1 MTFELLCKCA
11 SMLATSGIWLLGMDR
26 VVPVV
31 IFLRPGRYPQELVLT
46 SGRRVY
52 LHFSYLI
59 CDLGRLPVDDYLDNR
74 NVVTRILLP
83 LMKHARGRRV
93 EVCLR
98 ALEGLIELESNP
110 DKRLKYTEFVTQYAK
125 LKGSE
130 KAELQH
136 RLAQSRYREAAMG
149 MIQEAREEGI
159 QQGIQQGR
167 QEGLREGLQEGL
179 REGLREGLL
188 EAIQLTLE
196 VRFGAA
202 GVALMPAIRT
212 VQDIEVLKSIQ
223 KASSLAT
230 SPEAIRLLWEQP
242 TSH

>member
-1 MTFELLCKCA
+1 M
-11 SMLATSGIWLLGMDR
+11 
-26 VVPVV
+26 
-31 IFLRPGRYPQELVLT
+31 
-46 SGRRVY
+46 
-52 LHFSYLI
+52 
-59 CDLGRLPVDDYLDNR
+59 DDYLDSR
-74 NVVTRILLP
+74 NVVIRILLP
-83 LMKHARGRRV
+83 LMKYARRRRV
-93 EVCLR
+93 EVCLG
-98 ALEGLIELESNP
+98 ALEGLIELETNL

-125 LKGSE
+125 LKGPE

-159 QQGIQQGR
+159 QQGR
-167 QEGLREGLQEGL
+167 QAGL

-202 GVALMPAIRT
+202 GVVLMPAIRAI
-212 VQDIEVLKSIQ
+212 QDIEVLKSIQ
-223 KASSLAT
+223 KASSLAN
-230 SPEAIRLLWEQP
+230 SPEEIRLLWEQP